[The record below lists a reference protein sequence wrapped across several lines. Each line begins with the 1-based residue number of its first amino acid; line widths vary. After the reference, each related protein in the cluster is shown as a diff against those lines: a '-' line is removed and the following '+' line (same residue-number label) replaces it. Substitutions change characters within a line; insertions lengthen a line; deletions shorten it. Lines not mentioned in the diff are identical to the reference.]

1 MTNKIIIISGATG
14 TGKTSTARIL
24 TENAPSRLAVHLHTD
39 DFYQYIKRGYI
50 APWLEEAGDQNET
63 VAEVIAASA
72 RSYAEGG
79 YEVYVDGVIGP
90 WFLKP
95 WQNMAGEGI
104 DVRYIVLRPG
114 EQVTVQRAAER
125 EQRACFPLDAAVVSG
140 LWRMFADLG
149 EFEAHAVD
157 TSFQTVQES
166 AECIAERLRAGEFCL
181 GKN

>member
-1 MTNKIIIISGATG
+1 MENKIIIISGATG
-14 TGKTSTARIL
+14 TGKTSTAGIL

-95 WQNMAGEGI
+95 WQNMAGFSSLYGRSGI
-104 DVRYIVLRPG
+104 HNYACQLLHSVINYPWFNLLR
-114 EQVTVQRAAER
+114 VTNHCKA
-125 EQRACFPLDAAVVSG
+125 L
-140 LWRMFADLG
+140 
-149 EFEAHAVD
+149 
-157 TSFQTVQES
+157 
-166 AECIAERLRAGEFCL
+166 
-181 GKN
+181 

>member
-14 TGKTSTARIL
+14 TGKTSTAGIL

-125 EQRACFPLDAAVVSG
+125 EQRACFPLD
-140 LWRMFADLG
+140 LG

-157 TSFQTVQES
+157 TSLQTVQES

-181 GKN
+181 GSN